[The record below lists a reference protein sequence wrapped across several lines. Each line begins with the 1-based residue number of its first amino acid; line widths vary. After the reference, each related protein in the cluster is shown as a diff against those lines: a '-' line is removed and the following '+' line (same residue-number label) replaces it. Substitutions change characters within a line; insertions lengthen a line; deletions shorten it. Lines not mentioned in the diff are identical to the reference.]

1 MPQRTT
7 IIWDWNGTLL
17 DDAEICRDAINK
29 MLKARNL
36 PELSLSTYRNV
47 FTFPVIDY
55 YKEVGFN
62 FDQEDWEPV
71 AMEFIHQYLALLPVC
86 GLTPFAAETLEKFK
100 QKGYRQAIIS
110 AMEHDAL
117 LKSVSALGISG
128 YFDFIGGIG
137 DHYGGGKIENAR
149 NYFNKVGLNPEKITL
164 IGDTIHDSE
173 VAAELR
179 CRCILVATGHQSF
192 QRLQQTG
199 LTVINDLSEIDSGLN
214 FLTNQFR

>member
-17 DDAEICRDAINK
+17 DDAEICREAINQ

-36 PELSLSTYRNV
+36 PELNLEKYRDV

-55 YKEVGFN
+55 YKAVGFN
-62 FDQEDWEPV
+62 FDIEEWEPI
-71 AMEFIHQYLALLPVC
+71 AMEFINQYLAALPVC
-86 GLTPFAAETLEKFK
+86 GLTPFATETLETFK
-100 QKGYRQAIIS
+100 KKGYRQAIIS

-117 LKSVSALGISG
+117 IKSVNELGIQP

-137 DHYGGGKIENAR
+137 DHYGGGKIDNAR
-149 NYFNKVGLNPEKITL
+149 NYCMKAGLNPAKITL

-173 VAAELR
+173 VASELQ
-179 CRCILVATGHQSF
+179 CKCILVATGHQSF
-192 QRLQQTG
+192 QKLSNTG
-199 LTVINDLSEIDSGLN
+199 LQVIKNLSEIEFILEQKN
-214 FLTNQFR
+214 IT

>member
-17 DDAEICRDAINK
+17 DDAEICREAINK
-29 MLKARNL
+29 MLKTRNL
-36 PELSLSTYRNV
+36 PELSLTKYRTV
-47 FTFPVIDY
+47 FTFPVIEY
-55 YKEVGFN
+55 YKEVGFD
-62 FDQEDWEPV
+62 FSKEKWEPV
-71 AMEFIHQYLALLPVC
+71 AMEFITLYLNALPTC
-86 GLTPFAAETLEKFK
+86 RLTHFASQTLERFK

-117 LKSVSALGISG
+117 LKSVSALGIYE

-149 NYFNKVGLNPEKITL
+149 NYFNQVGLNPEKITL
-164 IGDTIHDSE
+164 IGDTLHDSE
-173 VAAELR
+173 VAAELK
-179 CRCILVATGHQSF
+179 CKCILVATGHQSF

-199 LTVINDLSEIDSGLN
+199 LPVINNLSEIDFSW
-214 FLTNQFR
+214 